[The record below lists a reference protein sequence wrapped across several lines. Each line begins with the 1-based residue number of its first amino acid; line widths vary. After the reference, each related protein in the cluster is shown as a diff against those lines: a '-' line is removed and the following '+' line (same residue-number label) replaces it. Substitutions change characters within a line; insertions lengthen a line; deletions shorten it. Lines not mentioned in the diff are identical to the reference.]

1 MLDLEA
7 IFGSDDGPVIDAV
20 AMVPIDA
27 KRERVPAPLDDNE
40 AAPLFPPEV
49 MAALRAADVRLAD
62 DPWID
67 PWKAAVELPEAC
79 ERCGS
84 LELWQSLAG
93 DLSGT
98 APGKWRCVRCD
109 PPETA
114 RRLRGLAERLR
125 TN

>member
-7 IFGSDDGPVIDAV
+7 IFGSDDDPVIGAV
-20 AMVPIDA
+20 ATAPVETA
-27 KRERVPAPLDDNE
+27 HERVPAPLGDNDDDPRSAN
-40 AAPLFPPEV
+40 
-49 MAALRAADVRLAD
+49 VRLAD
-62 DPWID
+62 DPWVD
-67 PWKAAVELPEAC
+67 PWEAGVEFPEAC
-79 ERCGS
+79 RRCGS
-84 LELWQSLAG
+84 LELWLSFAG

-98 APGKWRCVRCD
+98 APGEWHCVHCD